1 MRSTPQIEEILAHTM
16 ILVAKLENSNEF
28 EDLKLTNRELRITGI
43 KRTHHDDDTILK
55 NVSEQVKY
63 LKQGLAD
70 LFDKPKYIGVGLL
83 KQVKTT
89 LQNEGIS
96 ISNYN
101 NDDED
106 ENDEN
111 EDEDK
116 DDTDDKDEPG
126 NSDSESIDDEES
138 EEESDSES
146 EESEEDAEESSEGE
160 HSEEEEYLEVV
171 Q

>member
-16 ILVAKLENSNEF
+16 ILVAKLENSDEF

-43 KRTHHDDDTILK
+43 KRTHHYDDTILN

-101 NDDED
+101 DDEED

-111 EDEDK
+111 EDEDEE
-116 DDTDDKDEPG
+116 EPG
-126 NSDSESIDDEES
+126 NSDSESIDNEES
-138 EEESDSES
+138 EESEGES
-146 EESEEDAEESSEGE
+146 EESEEDAEESSDGE
-160 HSEEEEYLEVV
+160 HSEEEEYLELVK
-171 Q
+171 

>member
-16 ILVAKLENSNEF
+16 ILVAKLENSDEF
-28 EDLKLTNRELRITGI
+28 EHLKLTNRELRITGI

-63 LKQGLAD
+63 LKKGLAD

-101 NDDED
+101 NDDEED

-116 DDTDDKDEPG
+116 DDKDEPG
-126 NSDSESIDDEES
+126 NSDSESIDGEES
-138 EEESDSES
+138 EEESDDES
-146 EESEEDAEESSEGE
+146 EESEEDAEEISDSEAD
-160 HSEEEEYLEVV
+160 SEEEEYLEVV
-171 Q
+171 